1 MDHSELSQED
11 LKRLQRRQAEEINE
25 LRRLLQER
33 SNNNTPTFIIQ
44 NTTPT
49 PVIQQ
54 APRRIKRTVRS
65 PPAQEPILQ
74 PIEAPKPVEKPVEIT
89 KPEPV
94 IVPIENPKPRPEPKV
109 VPKPTPQPKVVVQP
123 IVEDQ
128 PRLMKIYFSPNLN
141 PGLLQFGLKDGV
153 EISILE

>member
-1 MDHSELSQED
+1 MSQED

-33 SNNNTPTFIIQ
+33 NNNSTPTFIIQ

-54 APRRIKRTVRS
+54 APRRIKKVARS
-65 PPAQEPILQ
+65 PSPQEPVIQ
-74 PIEAPKPVEKPVEIT
+74 PIEAPKPAEKYVQIS
-89 KPEPV
+89 KPEPEP
-94 IVPIENPKPRPEPKV
+94 IAVPIDSPKPAAVKA
-109 VPKPTPQPKVVVQP
+109 PKPQTKISAP
-123 IVEDQ
+123 IVNDV
-128 PRLMKIYFSPNLN
+128 PRLTKVYFSPILN
-141 PGLLQFGLKDGV
+141 PGLLQFGLKDGI